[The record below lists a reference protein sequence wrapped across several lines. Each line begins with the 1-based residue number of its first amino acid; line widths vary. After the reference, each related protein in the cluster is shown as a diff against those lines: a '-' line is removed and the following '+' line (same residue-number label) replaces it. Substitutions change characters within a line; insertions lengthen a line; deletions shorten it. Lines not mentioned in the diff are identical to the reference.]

1 MLFMITKIGFS
12 LFQMSEATGKNK
24 SKETNKAAAAA
35 AASSSAAEV
44 TAVRRSSR
52 INYKTTSKKS

>member
-35 AASSSAAEV
+35 ASSSAAEV